1 MVFALNGRAGSCSR
15 LWGGVLVAAL
25 LAVGVS
31 HVHAQVWM
39 RADED
44 GVLHFSNQRQSGD
57 DQLVLRSAEQ
67 PSDAALPLNWA
78 QVPAGADMERAA
90 QRIQAS
96 AQFDAVK
103 PAMEQAANHFGV
115 DHALVTAVMA
125 AESAFNAQAVSPKGA
140 IGLMQVMPATAKRF
154 GVTARPGES
163 VERQLR
169 DPETNIRT
177 GTRYL
182 AHLIQLFE
190 GQLEL
195 AVAAYN
201 AGEGAVIRAGK
212 RVPNYRETR
221 QYVVKVLGLYNA
233 LRSPS

>member
-1 MVFALNGRAGSCSR
+1 MLAP
-15 LWGGVLVAAL
+15 AAL
-25 LAVGVS
+25 ACLLAGTGS
-31 HVHAQVWM
+31 LAQAQVWM
-39 RADED
+39 RADEE
-44 GVLHFSNQRQSGD
+44 GVLHFSNQRQSGQ
-57 DQLVLRSAEQ
+57 DQLVLRSAE
-67 PSDAALPLNWA
+67 PAEAALPSDWA
-78 QVPAGADMERAA
+78 QAPASADMERAA

-103 PAMEQAANHFGV
+103 PAMEQAATHFGV

-154 GVTARPGES
+154 GVTARPGQS

-169 DPETNIRT
+169 DPETNIRA

-201 AGEGAVIRAGK
+201 AGEGAVMRAGN

-233 LRSPS
+233 LRSPG